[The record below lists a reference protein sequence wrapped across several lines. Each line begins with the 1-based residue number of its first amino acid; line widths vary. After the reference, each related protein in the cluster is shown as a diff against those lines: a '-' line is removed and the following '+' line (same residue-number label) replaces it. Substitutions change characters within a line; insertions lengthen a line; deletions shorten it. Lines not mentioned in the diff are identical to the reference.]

1 MSRFDWGVLFFV
13 VAGILLVIL
22 SGSQPNVRD
31 LCAEAGGITVEVKG
45 QLQCYAF
52 DLRERIIIEGEK

>member
-13 VAGILLVIL
+13 VAGILLVITAI
-22 SGSQPNVRD
+22 SQPNFSD

-45 QLQCYAF
+45 QFQCYAF
-52 DLRERIIIEGEK
+52 DLRERINLQAGK